1 MPITTREARQLSTAG
16 EWTLVQASQADRI
29 RALGPA
35 RLKGKIARA
44 RTLRDKYRDLG
55 KRQHRK
61 AQPARSGGPY
71 EALNVRTRRK
81 AELFEQVLGRF
92 EAELERQ
99 AAQAAKTAE
108 SGASAGTRK
117 KTRAG
122 SGTKKKARR
131 GASASKP
138 PRAKVKRTRG
148 PKVPKSAVGTRSGQR
163 RIHAHVA
170 SAGRRRQVRRDSRG
184 R

>member
-29 RALGPA
+29 RELGPA
-35 RLKGKIARA
+35 RLKGKITRA

-81 AELFEQVLGRF
+81 AELFDQVLGRF
-92 EAELERQ
+92 QAELERQ
-99 AAQAAKTAE
+99 ATKPRAAG
-108 SGASAGTRK
+108 SSAGTRTK
-117 KTRAG
+117 GRAG
-122 SGTKKKARR
+122 GGTKKKARR
-131 GASASKP
+131 GATAAKP
-138 PRAKVKRTRG
+138 ARARVKKTRG